1 MTNELVSVPSVDAAE
16 PAAEAAPAYRP
27 PVVVALGKTR
37 DAIRGYWQQGQADYG
52 YNWYITG
59 E

>member
-1 MTNELVSVPSVDAAE
+1 MTHEPTHSPATPVPD
-16 PAAEAAPAYRP
+16 AAEAAPAYQAPR
-27 PVVVALGKTR
+27 VVSLGRTR
-37 DAIRGYWQQGQADYG
+37 ETIRGYWQQGQADYG